1 MNILQAYIKKKPFIV
16 LILGLPC
23 SNKSL
28 IAKELYNDFKSS
40 LPKLLLININDYFKD
55 KYIEKEID
63 GYKFNLYD
71 QPENIDW
78 DTINIEVNDKKENG
92 IIIYGTYLEPQK
104 INFNIDFI
112 YFIDLNNSICKEFL
126 INKKLLITNFNEKYD
141 ENMTPELE
149 SEYNKKVNI
158 YFDNILVEN
167 FNKLREIVKNDLV
180 VNKFFNIKENNTFD
194 DIYDK
199 LFNKLM
205 ENINTKLKEMYNI
218 KGSH

>member
-1 MNILQAYIKKKPFIV
+1 MSSV
-16 LILGLPC
+16 L
-23 SNKSL
+23 
-28 IAKELYNDFKSS
+28 
-40 LPKLLLININDYFKD
+40 
-55 KYIEKEID
+55 
-63 GYKFNLYD
+63 
-71 QPENIDW
+71 
-78 DTINIEVNDKKENG
+78 
-92 IIIYGTYLEPQK
+92 
-104 INFNIDFI
+104 
-112 YFIDLNNSICKEFL
+112 
-126 INKKLLITNFNEKYD
+126 
-141 ENMTPELE
+141 
-149 SEYNKKVNI
+149 KVNI